1 MGVKSFT
8 LPIMKQTN
16 YDVIVIGAGG
26 AGLMCAAQS
35 GQRGR
40 KTLILD
46 HAEKKRLAEKIR
58 ISGGGRCNFTNIHAT
73 PENYLSQNPHF
84 CKSALTRYTQHDF
97 IKLVESYNIPYHEKT
112 LGQLFCDRS
121 AKDII
126 SMLLSEC
133 DKGNVDI
140 SSETVIH
147 KIDKDENGFTLMTNK
162 GEFKSSSLV
171 IATGGLSIPKIGA
184 TGFGYKIAKQFGL
197 NLIPTRAGL
206 VPLTFDETLLKW
218 SKELAGISLDATT
231 HYKKTSFR
239 EGIVFTHK
247 GISGPAILQI
257 SSYLPE
263 KQPVTL
269 NLCPDT
275 DIITVLKKERESG
288 SKQALHTRLAE
299 LLPKRLAAIINTQDT
314 KIAEL
319 SNKTIETIA
328 EKINQWK
335 ITPTGTEGY
344 RTAEVTLG
352 GVDTNDISSKTF
364 EAKKV
369 TGLYFIGEV
378 LDVTGHLG
386 GFNFQWAWSSGY
398 CAGQYV

>member
-1 MGVKSFT
+1 MSDLF
-8 LPIMKQTN
+8 

-26 AGLMCAAQS
+26 AGLMCAATA

-46 HAEKKRLAEKIR
+46 HAQEKRLAEKIR
-58 ISGGGRCNFTNIHAT
+58 ISGGGRCNFTNIYAS
-73 PENYLSQNPHF
+73 PDNYLSENPHF
-84 CKSALTRYTQHDF
+84 CKSALKRYTQHDF
-97 IKLVESYNIPYHEKT
+97 IALVERYNIPYHEKT

-133 DKGNVDI
+133 DKGSVTLQA
-140 SSETVIH
+140 ETNIT
-147 KIDKDENGFTLMTNK
+147 KIDKEDDLFTLTTTK
-162 GEFKSSSLV
+162 GLFTCSSLV

-184 TGFGYKIAKQFGL
+184 TGFGYEIAAQFGL
-197 NLIPTRAGL
+197 NIIPTRAGL
-206 VPLTFDETLLKW
+206 VPLTFDENTLSW
-218 SKELAGISLDATT
+218 SKELAGISLDAST
-231 HYKKTSFR
+231 HYQKTSFR

-263 KQPVTL
+263 GADVTL
-269 NLCPDT
+269 NLCPDDDIEALLKDDREKGVKQEAHNRLT
-275 DIITVLKKERESG
+275 DI
-288 SKQALHTRLAE
+288 
-299 LLPKRLAAIINTQDT
+299 LPKRLAHMICPEGL

-319 SNKTIETIA
+319 SNK
-328 EKINQWK
+328 KIQDICERTNQWC

-352 GVDTNDISSKTF
+352 GVDTDEISSKTF
-364 EAKKV
+364 ESKKV
-369 TGLYFIGEV
+369 PGLYFIGEV

-398 CAGQYV
+398 CAGTYA